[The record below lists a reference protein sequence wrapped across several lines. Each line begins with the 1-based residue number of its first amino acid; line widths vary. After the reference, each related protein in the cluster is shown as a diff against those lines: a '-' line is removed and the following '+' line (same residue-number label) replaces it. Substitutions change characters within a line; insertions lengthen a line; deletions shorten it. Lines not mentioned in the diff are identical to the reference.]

1 MAVTVRAEPR
11 RKPAG
16 AAVLQEDVTSAI
28 QAAVFAEL
36 AEVGYGRL
44 SMESVARRAKVGKTA
59 LYRRWPSKRD
69 MVVAIVS
76 GLAAAAIPFADTGS
90 LTGDVSAFLREAYEA
105 LRTPMVSEILPDLLA
120 EGARSSELGDDLL
133 SGVRDPR
140 RARAGDLIRRAINR
154 GELPNEVDIET
165 AVDLLAGPLYWRITV
180 VRTPTDLAYIDRLT
194 QIVVAGIKAAAQAP
208 DPPAGD

>member
-1 MAVTVRAEPR
+1 MAVPVQAR

-28 QAAVFAEL
+28 RAAVFAEL

-76 GLAAAAIPFADTGS
+76 DLAAAAIPFADTGS
-90 LTGDVSAFLREAYEA
+90 LTGDVRAFLQEAYAA
-105 LRTPMVSEILPDLLA
+105 LRTPLVSEILPDLLA

-133 SGVRDPR
+133 AGVRDPR
-140 RARAGDLIRRAINR
+140 RARAGELIRRAIDR
-154 GELPNEVDIET
+154 GELPREVDVET

-180 VRTPTDLAYIDRLT
+180 VRTPTDAAYLDLLT
-194 QIVVAGIKAAAQAP
+194 KIVVAGINAATRSP
-208 DPPAGD
+208 DLGNRR